1 MCKSVFMCEE
11 TEVMQELVEKT
22 CNSAHLSKF
31 VFPLFFSDIALTESN
46 LTEQRVKLE
55 ERL

>member
-1 MCKSVFMCEE
+1 MCEE